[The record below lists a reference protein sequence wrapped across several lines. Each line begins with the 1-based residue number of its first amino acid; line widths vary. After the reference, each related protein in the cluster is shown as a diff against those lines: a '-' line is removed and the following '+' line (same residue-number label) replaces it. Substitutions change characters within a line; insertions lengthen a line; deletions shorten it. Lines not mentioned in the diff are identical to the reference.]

1 MDFFIWRPILSWT
14 RKFRMDEKAE
24 EISDIP
30 FFSMLLKESTLANF
44 IARIYGIIIRAIK
57 NKKSE
62 KRFYV
67 NKTNKNRRENV
78 VLTPGFKKVLG
89 MILNSLLILC
99 FIWLF
104 IKIGNLLYSLPSTY
118 YFTILSGAG
127 LTFLRIILVLLL
139 STIWAVPFAV
149 YVGLSP
155 KRTKFFQPIIQIL
168 ASFPAPMLY
177 PFALMIF
184 ETFGITLG
192 VGSSL
197 LMLLGV
203 QWYVLFN
210 VLAGATLVS
219 EELRDMFRLV
229 GAGRLQTF
237 RDLYFPSIFPY
248 LITGWLTAA
257 GGAWN
262 ASIVA
267 EYVVYNGNVIKTLGI
282 GELISES
289 TSAGN
294 FSLLTGSLVVMV
306 IIVVSLN
313 RLVWRNFYAL
323 AERKYSFNR

>member
-1 MDFFIWRPILSWT
+1 M
-14 RKFRMDEKAE
+14 A
-24 EISDIP
+24 
-30 FFSMLLKESTLANF
+30 
-44 IARIYGIIIRAIK
+44 
-57 NKKSE
+57 
-62 KRFYV
+62 
-67 NKTNKNRRENV
+67 
-78 VLTPGFKKVLG
+78 
-89 MILNSLLILC
+89 
-99 FIWLF
+99 
-104 IKIGNLLYSLPSTY
+104 NLLYSLALKDY
-118 YFTILSGAG
+118 LTILRSAG
-127 LTFLRIILVLLL
+127 LTFLRIIFALLV
-139 STIWAVPFAV
+139 STIWTVPFAI

-184 ETFGITLG
+184 KAFGITLG
-192 VGSSL
+192 LGASL
-197 LMLLGV
+197 LMLVGV

-229 GAGRLQTF
+229 KAGRFQTF
-237 RDLYFPSIFPY
+237 RDLYFPSIFPN

-267 EYVVYNGNVIKTLGI
+267 EYVVYNGKVLKTQGL

-289 TSAGN
+289 TSTGN
-294 FSLLTGSLVVMV
+294 FSLLAGSLVVM
-306 IIVVSLN
+306 IILVVSLN